1 MLQHL
6 DVFLVVMGPEW
17 NTVHEVRPHQCRVK
31 GHNHLTAPAGHT
43 NPDTSQDAVGLLVH
57 LGTLL
62 MHFQLAMNHHPK
74 FLFCQATF
82 QPLLPNPVALHGV
95 AVTQGQDPAFGLVE
109 PHTAGLSPSIQPVQI
124 PLQGLPTLSRSTLPP
139 NLVPSANL
147 LREHSIPSAR
157 SLIKTLNK
165 TGLKTEPWGTP
176 LVTSCHLDLTP
187 FTTTLWAQPF
197 SQFFIQ

>member
-82 QPLLPNPVALHGV
+82 QPLLPKPVALHGIV
-95 AVTQGQDPAFGLVE
+95 VTQVQDPALGLVE
-109 PHTAGLSPSIQPVQI
+109 PHTVEEGWITVSTSAGLRD
-124 PLQGLPTLSRSTLPP
+124 TMNAR
-139 NLVPSANL
+139 
-147 LREHSIPSAR
+147 LRQ
-157 SLIKTLNK
+157 
-165 TGLKTEPWGTP
+165 TG
-176 LVTSCHLDLTP
+176 SHLCNP
-187 FTTTLWAQPF
+187 
-197 SQFFIQ
+197 